1 MDLLLLSMHVPEKR
15 NDRGMYPAMGHSVRM
30 HEGEEGEMQLQ
41 WQCSCSQEATSMQE
55 CMHALCSHSD
65 AKI

>member
-1 MDLLLLSMHVPEKR
+1 MDLLLLSMHVREKR
-15 NDRGMYPAMGHSVRM
+15 NDRGMYPAMPCVRTRR
-30 HEGEEGEMQLQ
+30 GR
-41 WQCSCSQEATSMQE
+41 CSGKALKTERKHE

>member
-41 WQCSCSQEATSMQE
+41 WQWHCLFE
-55 CMHALCSHSD
+55 LV
-65 AKI
+65 